1 MYLALILAT
10 ALGLGM
16 RHATDPDHVL
26 AISTLVSRRGSPWRA
41 SGIGVLWGAGHMA
54 TILLVGGAIVA
65 FNVTLPPRANDAFEG
80 CVALMLIALG
90 ARSLLAS
97 RRARGAPRFA
107 SPFAVGVVHGLAGS
121 AAAALMIVPLIH
133 DGVRA
138 TLYLVVF
145 GIGTILGMTLL
156 TCAIAGSTMY
166 VTRRV
171 RGLDR
176 WIGLG
181 AGAMSVSFGAL
192 LLYRIN

>member
-1 MYLALILAT
+1 MYLTLILAT

-16 RHATDPDHVL
+16 RHATDADHVL
-26 AISTLVSRRGSPWRA
+26 AISTIVARKGSARAA

-65 FNVTLPPRANDAFEG
+65 FDIVLPARLNDVFEA
-80 CVALMLIALG
+80 CVALMLILLG
-90 ARSLLAS
+90 ARSVLAS
-97 RRARGAPRFA
+97 RRPGDGLPVA

-121 AAAALMIVPLIH
+121 AAAALLIVPLIQNAMW
-133 DGVRA
+133 A
-138 TLYLVVF
+138 TLYLIVF
-145 GIGTILGMTLL
+145 GLGTIAGMTML
-156 TCAIAGSTMY
+156 TCAIAGSTVY
-166 VTRRV
+166 ATRRV

-192 LLYRIN
+192 LLYRIS